1 MQKFDKDF
9 YRLKAAAADLVARC
23 GGGKRSA
30 EITGLSP
37 AMISNVC
44 QRDHSAMLSLSAK
57 LLLELDCGAPLLSA
71 VEADILGHRL
81 ERTAPRPPSDEPQSA
96 FAAHAGVMIEAAD
109 FARDF
114 ALAVA
119 DGKYSRADALIVGR
133 AICDV
138 RAKLEAFDRFN
149 AAVLAGGAA

>member
-1 MQKFDKDF
+1 MQKLDRDF

-37 AMISNVC
+37 AWISNIC
-44 QRDHSAMLSLSAK
+44 QRDHSAMPSLAAK
-57 LLLELDCGAPLLSA
+57 LLLEKDCGVPLLTA
-71 VEADILGHRL
+71 VEAELLGHRL
-81 ERTAPRPPSDEPQSA
+81 ERAAPRPAGDEPPSA
-96 FAAHAGVMIEAAD
+96 FAAHAAVMVEAAD

-119 DGKYSRADALIVGR
+119 DGRYSRADAVIIGR

-138 RAKLEAFDRFN
+138 RAKLEAFERFN